1 MVFLLTTKLV
11 NLQQKIMIPSPH
23 THIPFLE
30 PVTVQN

>member
-1 MVFLLTTKLV
+1 MVYLLTTKFV
-11 NLQQKIMIPSPH
+11 NLQQKITIASPN